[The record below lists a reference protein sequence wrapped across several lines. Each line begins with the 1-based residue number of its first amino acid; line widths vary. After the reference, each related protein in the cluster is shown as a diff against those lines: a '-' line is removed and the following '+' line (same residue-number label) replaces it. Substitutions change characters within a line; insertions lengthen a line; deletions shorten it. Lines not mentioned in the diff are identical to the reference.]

1 MSTTITTP
9 QGTTMTLRHP
19 NLDIL
24 LSKHIVLED
33 NEKARLISE
42 LSLDDKRYL
51 GNYLIDEELF
61 LNKEKKSVYP
71 DTRKPLDGK
80 LTFGDTTYVD
90 GVEVFVN
97 NKE

>member
-19 NLDIL
+19 NLDKL
-24 LSKHIVLED
+24 LSEHIGISTE
-33 NEKARLISE
+33 ERTKLISE

-61 LNKEKKSVYP
+61 LNTEKKSVYP

>member
-19 NLDIL
+19 NLDKL
-24 LSKHIVLED
+24 LSKHIVISTE
-33 NEKARLISE
+33 ERTKLISE

-61 LNKEKKSVYP
+61 LNTEKKSVYP